1 MSVAPRVLLLGGVP
15 VSRPRVLG
23 DAAGCVLLLGV
34 ERGVAAGVPRGIG
47 EASAPREA
55 VAPGEA
61 VPPGVTLAPALAAPP
76 LAAPVV
82 VVPAVVVFTPVVVL
96 PETPAPTAAPEL
108 TP

>member
-15 VSRPRVLG
+15 ASRPRVIG
-23 DAAGCVLLLGV
+23 DAVGCVLLGV
-34 ERGVAAGVPRGIG
+34 ERGVAAGVPRGAG

-55 VAPGEA
+55 VALGEA

-82 VVPAVVVFTPVVVL
+82 VFPAVVVFAPVVVL
-96 PETPAPTAAPEL
+96 PETPTPTAAPEL